1 MAHTTN
7 ELLRKSLHIG
17 FGFVAFALKG
27 LTWEAAAAVCV
38 VAIVS
43 NWLVLHRLVG
53 RGVAR
58 HERGYDAGIVLYPVG
73 VLLLVLVFR
82 HQLHF
87 AAIGWALLA
96 FGDGFAT
103 LAGRSMRVNARLPWN
118 RDKSWAGF
126 VAFFIAGGAMGI
138 AVAYWLDYREPI
150 VVLIAALVA
159 AIAESLPLGI
169 DDNLTVPFAASV
181 ALIVASIEVVH
192 PYSVWPHTP
201 EWLIVNGALAVA
213 GYFTRSVSFSGA
225 IGGWFLGAIIIFG
238 AGWPLYVALLAF
250 FLIGTAVTKLG
261 YARKA
266 HEGLAQEGGGRRGF
280 NHAFSNVGVAA
291 ICAIAVSRL
300 ARTTQDSIVEIELL
314 PMFMGIAALATAA
327 ADTTASEIGQLI
339 GRRAFLPLTLRRVPV
354 GTEGAV
360 SIEGTLVGACGGFLV
375 ALAGAAA
382 LGQLF
387 DGIQLFEDIQLFDD
401 IRLFGDVQWFAD
413 GGAFSWGMVL
423 ILTLCALAG
432 SYLESI
438 AGSWNRKRIVPVP
451 NGVLN
456 FFNTAVGAL
465 LMYFAWQI
473 SH

>member
-7 ELLRKSLHIG
+7 ELLRKSLHVG
-17 FGFVAFALKG
+17 FGFGAFALKW
-27 LTWEAAAAVCV
+27 LSWEMAAIVCL

-58 HERGYDAGIVLYPVG
+58 HERGYDAGIVFYPLA
-73 VLLLVLVFR
+73 VLLLIVTFR

-103 LAGRSMRVNARLPWN
+103 LAGQKFPSRKLPWN
-118 RDKSWAGF
+118 GDKSWAGLI
-126 VAFFIAGGAMGI
+126 AFFIAGSAMGI
-138 AVAYWLDYREPI
+138 AVAYWLDYREPL
-150 VVLIAALVA
+150 VVLIAALAA
-159 AIAESLPLGI
+159 AITESLALRI

-181 ALIVASIEVVH
+181 ALVIAGIEVIQ
-192 PYSVWPHTP
+192 PFSVWPQTTT
-201 EWLIVNGALAVA
+201 WLIVNGALAIV

-225 IGGWFLGAIIIFG
+225 IGGWVLGAILILG

-250 FLIGTAVTKLG
+250 FVIGTVATKLG

-266 HEGLAQEGGGRRGF
+266 QAGLAQEGGGRRGF
-280 NHAFSNVGVAA
+280 SHAFSNVGVAA

-300 ARTTQDSIVEIELL
+300 ARSMHGSTVEIELL

-327 ADTTASEIGQLI
+327 ADTTASEIGQLL
-339 GRRAFLPLTLRRVPV
+339 GRRAFLPVTLRRVPV
-354 GTEGAV
+354 GTEGAI
-360 SIEGTLVGACGGFLV
+360 SIEGTVAGALAGFLV
-375 ALAGAAA
+375 ALAGVA
-382 LGQLF
+382 GVEQ
-387 DGIQLFEDIQLFDD
+387 
-401 IRLFGDVQWFAD
+401 LFGDLLTPSAGFA
-413 GGAFSWGMVL
+413 WGMVL
-423 ILTLCALAG
+423 LLTLCAFAG
-432 SYLESI
+432 SYLESVV
-438 AGSWNRKRIVPVP
+438 GSWNRKRTPPVP

>member
-7 ELLRKSLHIG
+7 ELLRKSLHIAFG
-17 FGFVAFALKG
+17 FGAFALKW
-27 LTWEAAAAVCV
+27 LSWEVAALVCV
-38 VAIVS
+38 AAILS

-53 RGVAR
+53 RRVSR
-58 HERGYDAGIVLYPVG
+58 HERGYDAGIVFYPVA
-73 VLLLVLVFR
+73 VLLLILVFR

-96 FGDGFAT
+96 FGDGVAT
-103 LAGRSMRVNARLPWN
+103 LAGKSIRGASLPWN

-126 VAFFIAGGAMGI
+126 IAFFVVGGAMGI
-138 AVAYWLDYREPI
+138 AVAYWLDYREP
-150 VVLIAALVA
+150 VVVIIAALAA
-159 AIAESLPLGI
+159 AITESLPLRI

-181 ALIVASIEVVH
+181 ALVIAGIEVIQ
-192 PYSVWPHTP
+192 PFSVWPQTTT
-201 EWLIVNGALAVA
+201 WLIVNGVLAIV

-225 IGGWFLGAIIIFG
+225 IGGWVLGAVIILG

-250 FLIGTAVTKLG
+250 FVIGTAATKLG

-266 HEGLAQEGGGRRGF
+266 RVGLAQEGGGRRGF
-280 NHAFSNVGVAA
+280 SHAFSNVGVAA

-300 ARTTQDSIVEIELL
+300 ARSVHSSTVEIELL

-327 ADTTASEIGQLI
+327 ADTTASEIGQLL
-339 GRRAFLPLTLRRVPV
+339 GRRAFLPLTLQRVPV
-354 GTEGAV
+354 GTEGAI
-360 SIEGTLVGACGGFLV
+360 SIEGTLAGALAGFLV

-382 LGQLF
+382 VEQ
-387 DGIQLFEDIQLFDD
+387 
-401 IRLFGDVQWFAD
+401 LFGDVVAFA
-413 GGAFSWGMVL
+413 WGMVL
-423 ILTLCALAG
+423 LLTLCAFAG
-432 SYLESI
+432 SYLESV
-438 AGSWNRKRIVPVP
+438 AGSWNRKRMNPVP

-456 FFNTAVGAL
+456 FLNTAVGAL

>member
-1 MAHTTN
+1 MPHTTN

-17 FGFVAFALKG
+17 FGFVAFALKW

-38 VAIVS
+38 AAIVG

-58 HERGYDAGIVLYPVG
+58 HERGYDAGIVLYPVA
-73 VLLLVLVFR
+73 VLLLILTFR

-87 AAIGWALLA
+87 AAIGWTLLA

-103 LAGRSMRVNARLPWN
+103 LAGKFVPTGKLPWN
-118 RDKSWAGF
+118 GDKSWAGLI
-126 VAFFIAGGAMGI
+126 AFFIAGSAMSI
-138 AVAYWLDYREPI
+138 AVTYWLDYDDPAVI
-150 VVLIAALVA
+150 LMAALAA
-159 AIAESLPLGI
+159 AIAESLPLRI

-181 ALIVASIEVVH
+181 ALIVAGIDVAF

-201 EWLIVNGALAVA
+201 EWLIVNGVLAVI

-225 IGGWFLGAIIIFG
+225 IGGWVLGAILILG

-250 FLIGTAVTKLG
+250 FVIGTAATKLG
-261 YARKA
+261 YSRKA
-266 HEGLAQEGGGRRGF
+266 KAGLAQEGGGRRGF
-280 NHAFSNVGVAA
+280 SHAFSNVGVAA

-300 ARTTQDSIVEIELL
+300 ARTVQSGMTEIELL

-339 GRRAFLPLTLRRVPV
+339 GRRAFLPLTLKRVPV
-354 GTEGAV
+354 GTEGAISV
-360 SIEGTLVGACGGFLV
+360 EGTLAGLVAGFLV
-375 ALAGAAA
+375 SLAGVASV
-382 LGQLF
+382 
-387 DGIQLFEDIQLFDD
+387 D
-401 IRLFGDVQWFAD
+401 RMFGDMA
-413 GGAFSWGMVL
+413 GFSWDMVL
-423 ILTLCALAG
+423 LLTLCAFAG
-432 SYLESI
+432 SYLESV

-456 FFNTAVGAL
+456 FCNTAAGAL

-473 SH
+473 RH